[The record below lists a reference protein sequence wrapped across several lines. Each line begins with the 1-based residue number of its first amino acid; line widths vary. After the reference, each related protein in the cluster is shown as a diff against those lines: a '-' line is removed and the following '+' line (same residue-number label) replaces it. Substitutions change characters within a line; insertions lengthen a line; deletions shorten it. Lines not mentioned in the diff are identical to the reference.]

1 MKITR
6 KNVEDVAL
14 LSRLEIPEEQIE
26 TMTGQLNAILEYVDV
41 LNQLDTTAVEPT
53 AHVLPLKNVMRADVV
68 VPSLP
73 REAALANAP
82 EQENGYF
89 KVPKVTEG

>member
-14 LSRLEIPEEQIE
+14 LSRLEIPEAQIE
-26 TMTGQLNAILEYVDV
+26 TVTGQLNAILEYVDV
-41 LNQLDTTAVEPT
+41 LNKLDTEGVEPT
-53 AHVLPLKNVMRADVV
+53 AHVLPLRNVMRPDIVK
-68 VPSLP
+68 PSLS
-73 REAALANAP
+73 RELALANAP